1 MAEADERALTQYA
14 DALGLAFQIQDDVI
28 DMTGDAASA
37 GKAVGKDAA
46 AGKATFV
53 SLLGLD
59 EAKARAHALVDA
71 ACDALS
77 SYGKSAETLQQ
88 LARFVISRQT

>member
-1 MAEADERALTQYA
+1 
-14 DALGLAFQIQDDVI
+14 
-28 DMTGDAASA
+28 
-37 GKAVGKDAA
+37 VGKDAA

-59 EAKARAHALVDA
+59 GARAEARSLVDA

-77 SYGKSAETLQQ
+77 CYGDKADTLQQ

>member
-1 MAEADERALTQYA
+1 
-14 DALGLAFQIQDDVI
+14 V
-28 DMTGDAASA
+28 
-37 GKAVGKDAA
+37 GKAVGKDAG

-59 EAKARAHALVDA
+59 EAKRRARQLVEA

-77 SYGKSAETLQQ
+77 CYGDDAETLKEA
-88 LARFVISRQT
+88 ARFVITRSH